1 MKLKQKNR
9 LIFGIRNKI
18 TICFIIPVIFMI
30 IIGIISYEKAEAGL
44 SQKYQDSTLQTIK
57 MAREYM
63 DTSCEFI
70 ESEAMRL
77 AFDTGVNKYLL
88 GNMEDASAEKVNAVN
103 SIMDDMWSTKSSNS
117 FIQNIHIVT
126 KENVTMFST
135 GMSDSKKGILSEYT
149 ENVKTASGVIPKW
162 IDEHSVLDDSL
173 GLKKQEY
180 ILAYEVIPDGN
191 MGCIVIDIKRKTIQD
206 FLDGLD
212 FGQGSLAGFVTASG
226 NELISEHVTEGEKKS
241 YSEGETVFADKEFY
255 AAINEENLEGAERVR
270 YKGVDSLFIYSR
282 SESVGVTFCAL
293 VPMRVVTSQAQ
304 EIKVMTVTL
313 VILAV
318 VIAVIIGFMVTVG
331 IQKDMKRISGSFG
344 EVAKGNLTIQV
355 YARGRDEFQGLAKS
369 ATDMIVNTKKLVN
382 KVSNAT
388 EQLEVSSKDVEQVS
402 SVITDYSQEI
412 TSAINEINDGIIL
425 QTEHAQRCVSL
436 TDVLSDDIQ
445 EVSRVVEDVEQLVD
459 ETEKMIGMG
468 MEIVENLGEKAKET
482 TQITDKVSQSIASL
496 KEESKIINS
505 FVDTITSISEQ
516 TNLLSLNASIEAARA
531 GEAGKGFA
539 VVAEEIRKLADDSA
553 RAAGQIQTNVANI
566 AIQTTNSVDSAN
578 QARNMVELQTKAV
591 EEAVD
596 IFSNMSEQMKQ
607 LVLGLKNI
615 VENTGRADAE
625 RSDTVQ
631 AVKDISNII
640 SETAQS
646 AEVVRNIADKL
657 LQNVEKLND
666 TAEVLGNNMEG
677 LKTEIA
683 VFKI

>member
-1 MKLKQKNR
+1 MKSEQKNR

-30 IIGIISYEKAEAGL
+30 IIGIISYQKAEVGL
-44 SQKYQDSTLQTIK
+44 SQNYQDSTLQTIR
-57 MAREYM
+57 MAREYI

-70 ESEAMRL
+70 ESEAMRI
-77 AFDTGVNKYLL
+77 AFDSVVNKYLS
-88 GNMEDASAEKVNAVN
+88 GNLENDPVERSSAAN
-103 SIMDDMWSTKSSNS
+103 SITDNIWSTKSSNS

-126 KENVTMFST
+126 KENITMFST
-135 GMSDSKKGILSEYT
+135 GMSGSMTGILSEYT
-149 ENVKTASGVIPKW
+149 ENVSAVSGNVPKW
-162 IDEHSVLDDSL
+162 IDEHSALDDSL

-180 ILAYEVIPDGN
+180 ILAYEIIPDGN
-191 MGCIVIDIKRKTIQD
+191 TGCVVVDVKRTAIQD

-212 FGQGSLAGFVTASG
+212 LGEGSLVGFVTSNG
-226 NELISEHVTEGEKKS
+226 NELISERMTEENVF
-241 YSEGETVFADKEFY
+241 SEGETVFADKEFY
-255 AAINEENLEGAERVR
+255 AAINRENLEGAERVH
-270 YKGVDSLFIYSR
+270 YKGADSLFIYSR
-282 SESVGVTFCAL
+282 SETVGVTLCAL
-293 VPMRVVTSQAQ
+293 VPMSVVTSQAQ
-304 EIKVMTVTL
+304 EIKAMTVTL

-318 VIAVIIGFMVTVG
+318 IIAVIIGFMVTAG

-388 EQLEVSSKDVEQVS
+388 EQLETSSRDVEQVS
-402 SVITDYSQEI
+402 GVITDYSQEI

-425 QTEHAQRCVSL
+425 QTEHAQRCVTL
-436 TDVLSDDIQ
+436 TDVLSEDIK
-445 EVSRVVEDVEQLVD
+445 EVSKVVENVEKLVD

-553 RAAGQIQTNVANI
+553 NAASQIQTNVANI
-566 AIQTTNSVDSAN
+566 AIQTTNSVESAN
-578 QARNMVELQTKAV
+578 QARSMVELQTKAV

-596 IFSNMSEQMKQ
+596 IFSNMSSQMKQ
-607 LVLGLKNI
+607 LVWGLKTI

-631 AVKDISNII
+631 AVKDISDII

-666 TAEVLGNNMEG
+666 TAEALGNNMEG